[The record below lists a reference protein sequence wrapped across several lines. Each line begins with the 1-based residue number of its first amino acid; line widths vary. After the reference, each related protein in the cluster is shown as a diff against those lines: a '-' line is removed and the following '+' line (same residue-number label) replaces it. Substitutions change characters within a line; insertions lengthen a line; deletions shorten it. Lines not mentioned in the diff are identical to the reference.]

1 MLLLYSLHNG
11 HSSRLADDTLR
22 LGTGDD
28 MEIGVYTSRTQI
40 GSSPPGMSPARSF
53 SRAGT
58 HLTRVCVCLI
68 IFCAASFGQVRLVDP
83 RNMSLAFQLHRRRIK
98 RLPRR
103 KTSSRWP
110 QMYGYGSGVRGNR
123 SRRSIRGFLQPL
135 LAHVPQLARTRS

>member
-1 MLLLYSLHNG
+1 
-11 HSSRLADDTLR
+11 
-22 LGTGDD
+22 

-40 GSSPPGMSPARSF
+40 GILSPRRHVPTARSF
-53 SRAGT
+53 SRARYT
-58 HLTRVCVCLI
+58 SHAQVCVCLI
-68 IFCAASFGQVRLVDP
+68 ILHCAASFGQVRLVDP